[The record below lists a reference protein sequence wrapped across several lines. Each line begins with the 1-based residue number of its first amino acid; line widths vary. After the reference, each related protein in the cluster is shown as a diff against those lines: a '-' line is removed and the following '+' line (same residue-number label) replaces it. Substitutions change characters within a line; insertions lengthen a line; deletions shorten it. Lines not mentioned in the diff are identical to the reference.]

1 MAIQLEIMKT
11 NRNSDPERTEA
22 GAPFIAAHLF
32 IKAVGISHTTF
43 WRWCKA
49 GRFNPVNING
59 RKYLDQAEVA
69 RFWAEAKG
77 GKYAE
82 ESNLSERPPHE

>member
-1 MAIQLEIMKT
+1 MKK
-11 NRNSDPERTEA
+11 RQQSEPGPDKG

-32 IKAVGISHTTF
+32 IKAAGISPTTF

-59 RKYLDQAEVA
+59 RKYLNRLEEKKDQ
-69 RFWAEAKG
+69 
-77 GKYAE
+77 
-82 ESNLSERPPHE
+82 PHLQLLVTNKSRDYHIALKEGVTG

>member
-1 MAIQLEIMKT
+1 MNMET
-11 NRNSDPERTEA
+11 NQNPKPRRTEA
-22 GAPFIAAHLF
+22 EAPFIAAHLF
-32 IKAVGISHTTF
+32 VKAVGISHATF

-69 RFWAEAKG
+69 RFWDEAKG

-82 ESNLSERPPHE
+82 KSNLSSGRRHE